1 MSYTGLDIGQT
12 GCKAIAFD
20 NRGGQIAAS
29 YREYKTIMP
38 REGWAEIDSGIVK
51 ESCFEVLGEVNRACE
66 ADPVNALAISCQG
79 EAFTPVGPKGEYL
92 GNAMIT
98 FDTRAAEIAASW
110 SRKFGVKKL
119 YTITG
124 HTAHPM
130 FSVFKL
136 LWLRDNEPELF
147 KKAAK
152 FLCFE
157 DLLQHALGL
166 APHISYCLAAR
177 TMMYDVR
184 AHRWDDGI
192 LRSVGVE
199 SSRFAVPV
207 PSGTKVGEI
216 PPGVAADLGFRG
228 EVIVAA
234 GGHDQP
240 MGALGAGVIEPGKAM
255 YATGTSEAITP
266 VFPRAVFSDELM
278 KNNICTYE
286 YTLDGMYTT
295 VAFSLTGGNILRWF
309 RDQWGQTEVA
319 EASRLGIDAYELL
332 LAKMGATPTK
342 LLLLPYFTPS
352 GTPYFDTETAGAL
365 FGLRLSTKRE
375 EILRSLLEGVAL
387 EMRLSL
393 EILAR
398 SGIRIGELR
407 AIGGGAK
414 SRAWVQLKAD
424 VLNKPVTTV
433 QVTEAACLAG
443 AMFACSARTGE
454 PVASVAKRW
463 VKTESVLE
471 PNPENAAAYDE
482 KFASYVKLY
491 PAVKALGLKGARS

>member
-12 GCKAIAFD
+12 GCKAVAFD
-20 NRGGQIAAS
+20 DRGGQVAAS
-29 YREYKTIMP
+29 YREYRTIMP
-38 REGWAEIDSGIVK
+38 REGWAEIDSGAVK
-51 ESCFEVLGEVNRACE
+51 ESCFEVLREVNRACE

-92 GNAMIT
+92 ANAMIT
-98 FDTRAAEIAASW
+98 FDTRAAEIAAAW
-110 SRKFGVKKL
+110 SGKFGVEKL

-136 LWLRDNEPELF
+136 LWFRDNEPGLF
-147 KKAAK
+147 RKASK

-166 APHISYCLAAR
+166 EPRISYCLAAR

-184 AHRWDDGI
+184 AHRWDETI

-199 SSRFAVPV
+199 SARFAVPV
-207 PSGTKVGEI
+207 PSGTKIGAI
-216 PPGVAADLGFRG
+216 PHGISGSLGFRG

-240 MGALGAGVIEPGKAM
+240 MGALGAGVVEPGKAM

-266 VFPRAVFSDELM
+266 VFPKAVFSDELM

-309 RDQWGQTEVA
+309 RDQWGQMEVE
-319 EASRLGIDAYELL
+319 EAVRRGIDAYELL
-332 LAKMGATPTK
+332 LAKIGSTPTK

-375 EILRSLLEGVAL
+375 EVLRALLEGVAL
-387 EMRLSL
+387 EMRLNL
-393 EILAR
+393 EILGR
-398 SGIRIGELR
+398 SGISIGELR

-424 VLNKPVTTV
+424 VLNKPITTV
-433 QVTEAACLAG
+433 QVTEAACFAG

-454 PVASVAKRW
+454 PAASVAKRW
-463 VKTESVLE
+463 VKTGSVLE

-491 PAVKALGLKGARS
+491 PAVKALGLKGGRS